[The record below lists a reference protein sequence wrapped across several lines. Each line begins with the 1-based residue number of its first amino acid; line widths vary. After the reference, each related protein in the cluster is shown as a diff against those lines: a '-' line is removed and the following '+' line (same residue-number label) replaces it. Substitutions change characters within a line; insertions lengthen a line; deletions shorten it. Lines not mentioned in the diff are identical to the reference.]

1 MEQIFEQMNENY
13 CDKYYPKGSVYEKL
27 NAEHKRGSVVLAV
40 FLVLMGCFFGTV
52 LIWVI
57 SRIVDD
63 MRDGNTDLQILLIVL
78 AVVGIPFLLCVL
90 GLVYAVKNY
99 RKGAEVRIKKS
110 MELSGLSEA
119 EAREFDRQAMQS
131 DSYILKFKDGL
142 AAKVAAEKDGILTRD
157 YLWMGST
164 TGLIVK
170 REDIIAAC
178 FYKWSYYA
186 GKKKIWCQSVAV
198 LTRQDKMS
206 SAEATSERGQAFIEL
221 LVQANPSIYVEK
233 KLLSEGK
240 EYDNW
245 RKELCGKATQAQA

>member
-63 MRDGNTDLQILLIVL
+63 MRNGNTDLQISLIIL

-90 GLVYAVKNY
+90 GLVYAVKSY
-99 RKGAEVRIKKS
+99 RKGVAVQIKKS

-119 EAREFDRQAMQS
+119 EVREFDRQAMQS
-131 DSYILKFKDGL
+131 DSYILKFKSGI
-142 AAKVAAEKDGILTRD
+142 AAKVAERSDGILTRD
-157 YLWMGST
+157 FLWMGDK
-164 TGLIVK
+164 TGLIIK

-186 GKKKIWCQSVAV
+186 GKKKMWCQSVAA
-198 LTRQDKMS
+198 LTRQNKMP
-206 SAEATSERGQAFIEL
+206 SAETTGERGQAFIEL

-233 KLLSEGK
+233 KLLNEGK

-245 RKELCGKATQAQA
+245 RKELCGKAAQAQA

>member
-245 RKELCGKATQAQA
+245 RKELCGKAAQAQA

>member
-1 MEQIFEQMNENY
+1 VEQIFEQMNENY

-245 RKELCGKATQAQA
+245 RKELCGKAAQAQA

>member
-119 EAREFDRQAMQS
+119 EVREFDRQAMQS
-131 DSYILKFKDGL
+131 DSYILRFKGGV
-142 AAKVAAEKDGILTRD
+142 AAKVAAQRDGILTRD
-157 YLWMGST
+157 YLWMGDA

-186 GKKKIWCQSVAV
+186 GKKKMWCQSVAV

-233 KLLSEGK
+233 KLLNEGK

-245 RKELCGKATQAQA
+245 RKELCDKAAQTQA

>member
-1 MEQIFEQMNENY
+1 VEQIFEQMNENY

-27 NAEHKRGSVVLAV
+27 NAEHKRGSVVLAL

-245 RKELCGKATQAQA
+245 RKELCGKAAQAQA

>member
-1 MEQIFEQMNENY
+1 VEQIFEQMNENY

-27 NAEHKRGSVVLAV
+27 SAEHKRGSVMLAV
-40 FLVLMGCFFGTV
+40 VVVFAGCFFGSG

-57 SRIVDD
+57 SRIVDN
-63 MRDGNTDLQILLIVL
+63 MRDGTSDWQISLIIL
-78 AVVGIPFLLCVL
+78 AVVGIPFLLCIL

-99 RKGAEVRIKKS
+99 RKGTAIRIKKS

-119 EAREFDRQAMQS
+119 EVREFDRQAMQS
-131 DSYILKFKDGL
+131 DSYILRFKGGV
-142 AAKVAAEKDGILTRD
+142 AAKVAAQRDGILTRD
-157 YLWMGST
+157 YLWMGDA

-186 GKKKIWCQSVAV
+186 GKKKMWCQSVAV

-233 KLLSEGK
+233 KLLNEGK

-245 RKELCGKATQAQA
+245 RKEFCGKATQMQA

>member
-1 MEQIFEQMNENY
+1 VDQIFEKMNNNY

-40 FLVLMGCFFGTV
+40 FLVLMGCFFGAV
-52 LIWVI
+52 LIKVI
-57 SRIVDD
+57 SIVVEDI
-63 MRDGNTDLQILLIVL
+63 RGGNTDLQFSLIIL
-78 AVVGIPFLLCVL
+78 AVVLIPFLLCVL

-99 RKGAEVRIKKS
+99 RKGAAVRIKKS
-110 MELSGLSEA
+110 MELSGLSE
-119 EAREFDRQAMQS
+119 EDVREFDRQAMQS
-131 DSYILKFKDGL
+131 DSYILKFKDGI
-142 AAKVAAEKDGILTRD
+142 AAKVAAQMDGILTRD
-157 YLWMGST
+157 YLWMGDT
-164 TGLIVK
+164 IGLIAK

-198 LTRQDKMS
+198 LTRQNKRPS
-206 SAEATSERGQAFIEL
+206 SEATDERGQAFIEM

-233 KLLSEGK
+233 KLLNEGK

-245 RKELCGKATQAQA
+245 RKELCGKAAQAQA